1 MALPVISAV
10 NAAMK
15 YLYPDGEPRKAI
27 QSTREFLKRAKKD
40 TSFTGEW
47 AYVPILHGDAQG
59 IGTDIPTAQG
69 AVSETLYKRFQLTRV
84 KHYAVARIDGE
95 LMEAAASR
103 GAGSMVDMW
112 KAQLDSTLN
121 KANNWHATHA
131 YGNGS
136 GALGQISSGSASTTV
151 TLASGT
157 NMNYF
162 DLNAK
167 LGAISTNTT
176 SATVRSGTAR
186 VTGID
191 RRAKTLTFAAA
202 PNTTIAGLTDGD
214 YFVYDG
220 DGTSSGTAKVPT
232 GLDEYIKSS
241 PGTLFGLDRSVDPV
255 RLAGQEFDATGF
267 SREDAIAEATA
278 RAGEQGCGYPNVAF
292 FHNSDFAALK
302 RSIGSKLILDRT
314 ASAVGKASFSS
325 VVIEGEN
332 GPVECVVD
340 PFAPIG
346 KPFLLKM
353 DEIDLYSL
361 NGAPHLKKDDGQNYA
376 RLAADD
382 AIEARWA
389 FYGNWRMKNLAPQVK
404 ITNYGS

>member
-15 YLYPDGEPRKAI
+15 YLYPGGEPRKAI
-27 QSTREFLKRAKKD
+27 QSSREFLKDVKKD
-40 TSFTGEW
+40 TSFGGEW
-47 AYVPILHGDAQG
+47 AYVPIMHGDAQG
-59 IGTDIPTAQG
+59 IGTDIPTAQA
-69 AVSETLYKRFQLTRV
+69 AVSEALYKRFTLTRV

-103 GAGSMVDMW
+103 GEGSLVDMW
-112 KAQLDSTLN
+112 KATLDSTLN
-121 KANNWHATHA
+121 KEMNWQATHA

-151 TLASGT
+151 TLASDT

-162 DLNAK
+162 DINAK

-176 SATVRSGTAR
+176 SATVRSGTAK

-191 RRAKTLTFAAA
+191 RRNKTLTFAAA
-202 PNTTIAGLTDGD
+202 PSTTIAGLSDGD

-220 DGTSSGTAKVPT
+220 DGTSTGTAKVPT

-255 RLAGQEFDATGF
+255 RLAGQVFDATGY
-267 SREDAIAEATA
+267 SREDALAEASA
-278 RAGEQGCGYPNVAF
+278 LAGEQGCGYPGTAYM
-292 FHNSDFAALK
+292 HNSDFAALK
-302 RSIGSKLILDRT
+302 RSVGSKIYLDRNG
-314 ASAVGKASFSS
+314 SSVGKASFSS
-325 VVIEGEN
+325 IVVEGEN
-332 GPVECVVD
+332 GPIEVKVD

-346 KPFLLKM
+346 KVFLLKK
-353 DEIDLYSL
+353 DEFSLYSL

-389 FYGNWRMKNLAPQVK
+389 FYGNWKLTNPAPQIK
-404 ITNYGS
+404 ITNYGD